1 MILQF
6 NLLSTRRRFFL
17 FVTTHG
23 AWGIEFP
30 LSHRTD
36 SGMTGVVKVDKV
48 ESDDKGTEDGGTDS
62 DFMLG
67 SGGTSKTS
75 TIRFSK
81 ECGGGLKNK
90 STEDEVNNSQ
100 DKVGETEVRFLTL
113 VVMEVVEDCK
123 LEESNNSYNIGCRKK
138 GIFLKTRISDK
149 TCAWSDPSNPNFIL
163 SLNRDV
169 ETQTSNTEM

>member
-6 NLLSTRRRFFL
+6 NLLSTRRRIFL

-23 AWGIEFP
+23 ARGIEFP
-30 LSHRTD
+30 LSHGTD
-36 SGMTGVVKVDKV
+36 SGMTGMVKVDKV
-48 ESDDKGTEDGGTDS
+48 EGDDKSTEDGGTDS

-67 SGGTSKTS
+67 SSDTSKTS
-75 TIRFSK
+75 TIGSSK
-81 ECGGGLKNK
+81 ECGGSLENK

-100 DKVGETEVRFLTL
+100 DEVGKTEVRFFAL

-149 TCAWSDPSNPNFIL
+149 SCVWSALSNPDFIL
-163 SLNRDV
+163 SLDRDV
-169 ETQTSNTEM
+169 ET